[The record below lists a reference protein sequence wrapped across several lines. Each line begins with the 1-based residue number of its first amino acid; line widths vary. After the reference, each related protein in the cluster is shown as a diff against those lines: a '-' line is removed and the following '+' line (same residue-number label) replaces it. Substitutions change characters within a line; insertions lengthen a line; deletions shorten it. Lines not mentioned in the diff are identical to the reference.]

1 MRRRPLVLA
10 LALAFSPCALHA
22 EDLLQTYSL
31 ARNNDPQ
38 YAAAEAGQRVT
49 AEGAVQA
56 RAQMLPQVNGSATVT
71 RSRSTSEAGQP
82 QYDPVTGLI
91 VSGGSRTTDSTSR
104 NGQVSARQMVFD
116 ASVLS
121 QHRAQLLQ
129 SRAGEYQVEAAGDD
143 LITRTS
149 RAYFNV
155 LVAMETL
162 AAAEAQESAL
172 KQQFDFADKRL
183 EVGMAPITDMYEA
196 RAQYESARANTI
208 VQRNALEDAYQA
220 LAEITGQPVRNLMAL
235 PDDFKPQLPPEG
247 GADEWVQRAI
257 DGNPALAAQRTQ
269 RDAAEQ
275 NISTA
280 RAGYLPS
287 VYANGSYGMQR
298 SDSTTD
304 ALGRSTQSDSRSHGP
319 SIGFTLS
326 VPIFNGFAT
335 QSRVRQAIA
344 QRDVADE
351 QLEQQKRALERN
363 TRNAYQSLVAGIS
376 GVEARRLALVSAQ
389 SAYDASQV
397 GLEVGTRTVL
407 DVLLN
412 RQSLFNAQQAYAQ
425 AKYNYLQYRLQL
437 EQAAGTLDVTDVQ
450 DINRLLTAPA
460 GTAPRIGTPS
470 DTRRR

>member
-1 MRRRPLVLA
+1 LPSS
-10 LALAFSPCALHA
+10 FSPCALHA

-172 KQQFDFADKRL
+172 NSSSISPTSASKSAWLRL
-183 EVGMAPITDMYEA
+183 PTCTRRAPST
-196 RAQYESARANTI
+196 
-208 VQRNALEDAYQA
+208 
-220 LAEITGQPVRNLMAL
+220 
-235 PDDFKPQLPPEG
+235 
-247 GADEWVQRAI
+247 
-257 DGNPALAAQRTQ
+257 NPRVPTHRAAQR
-269 RDAAEQ
+269 A
-275 NISTA
+275 
-280 RAGYLPS
+280 
-287 VYANGSYGMQR
+287 
-298 SDSTTD
+298 
-304 ALGRSTQSDSRSHGP
+304 
-319 SIGFTLS
+319 
-326 VPIFNGFAT
+326 
-335 QSRVRQAIA
+335 
-344 QRDVADE
+344 
-351 QLEQQKRALERN
+351 
-363 TRNAYQSLVAGIS
+363 
-376 GVEARRLALVSAQ
+376 
-389 SAYDASQV
+389 
-397 GLEVGTRTVL
+397 
-407 DVLLN
+407 
-412 RQSLFNAQQAYAQ
+412 
-425 AKYNYLQYRLQL
+425 
-437 EQAAGTLDVTDVQ
+437 
-450 DINRLLTAPA
+450 
-460 GTAPRIGTPS
+460 
-470 DTRRR
+470 